1 LRGGPLR
8 PASQVKGRKKDS
20 LLYLIEEAEM
30 GAVATTANIVLGIF
44 NAYMLLRSRHVSMMV
59 VPTIPLDGPARGN
72 DPDTYQIRV
81 QVVT

>member
-1 LRGGPLR
+1 
-8 PASQVKGRKKDS
+8 
-20 LLYLIEEAEM
+20 M